1 MSRLHCFLLIFFIG
15 FVGSCRADI
24 IAELQARIQKV
35 DDAIASA
42 EDAWIKA
49 SSQIMF
55 LKALAASSDPSSKE
69 TQDALKAEAEGEKQI
84 ASFDN
89 ILDNLHAKRLE
100 LSWLIGSYKKAN
112 DAKQLE
118 LVTAQKIN
126 DYKTAYVG
134 QVGAMV
140 KQLKI
145 VEDGLV
151 SLQAT
156 IADSDISDTKMVAAA
171 DVKGKVQGALTGVEN
186 SISGLADIDSKI
198 GSDLPAVT
206 KISQQLGDDFT
217 AWWKQQ
223 QNWALS
229 TREAIAARKDALSK
243 LSEQLVQK
251 QKEYEVQLAKKN
263 ELDAAA
269 AEVRAKKADALALF
283 RSLIE
288 ARAKMIQQMSDLAGV
303 VASTLGTVDQAIV
316 AATRDDSLGGILAQ
330 SQATTNNMIDIGEFQ
345 RIFGVSENAL
355 AVATEQMK
363 GLFDD
368 AELVEF
374 KKSITEQGKWV
385 QGFAATLQALRD
397 QSANVRKKLED
408 KKVSLAQVTAES
420 AKKTA
425 SEYAASVQQ
434 LIQIITQIRNEAS
447 GVIKDVL
454 TPLVFGV
461 SQKIVG
467 LSTAFDQTAASED
480 SLKALKTSLDDLA
493 GDSNQVDASLKE
505 FNLWAKMLSEYGA
518 MIEQQIA
525 DATLKGVLKGI
536 QKEFADWK
544 IWVDAVT
551 SRQTAITKTVEIAK
565 TKYTSLVDSVKVSK
579 DLNYSLDLSIKQSVA
594 LLDALEKQGADVFA
608 NYQKANTAY
617 AALTS
622 PQDSDVLLDQMKTLI
637 TSVTTFESDAKKAQ
651 DNVNDVVSTLGKSS
665 TPKSVVDQN
674 SAQVNQVKDRLSK
687 VLASVQQVRTDTNTL
702 KDKAVEKKTSLVAA
716 VTAQKDE
723 EAKAA
728 EKKQQDERAT
738 VDVATKVQQGAEV
751 KIDEKKKQDD
761 AVVATA
767 SAVTASATSASSV
780 NSAVAST
787 AATAVTVLGAVA
799 VTTLATSVKKLTDDL
814 VTLKKDALAFAGRFD
829 GIKTD
834 DDFSAVSKDFTAAKD
849 RFKSCSDTVKNL
861 LAEADKSQAAM
872 DQDKAANRNISNET
886 TQGLQDQRTALTQAQ
901 KDIAEITTAM
911 DTAGKAFDKLSVDF
925 EKKTAASSG
934 IKAQMVVLGQKIQA
948 FGTYLEK
955 IKTAISKGQDTLANG
970 KAASEFDVA
979 VAGLSDAAKLKDTLA
994 NEKSTHVMP
1003 EFDKLTKTLVPDF
1016 IKSFGAV
1023 PAALASD
1030 IEKQTTWLG
1039 AVDSSIGNFMDTI
1052 AALNAQLATK
1062 RDQLAQ
1068 DTLKLLEN
1076 MTFANQLKTL
1086 EEAVPNITQSAHIE
1100 SFMRQFTYVFERRYG
1115 VKPEDKN
1122 PDVIVGNKARLL
1134 RLIDWILKNSRF
1146 NAKKSVLNDY
1156 RKQVVG

>member
-1 MSRLHCFLLIFFIG
+1 MSRLHCFLLIIFIG
-15 FVGSCRADI
+15 LVSSCRADI
-24 IAELQARIQKV
+24 VAELQARIQKV
-35 DDAIASA
+35 DVAISAA
-42 EDAWIKA
+42 EDAWVKA

-55 LKALAASSDPSSKE
+55 LKALAASSDPSSQE
-69 TQDALKAEAEGEKQI
+69 TQDALRAQAEGEKQI

-89 ILDNLHAKRLE
+89 ILDSLHAKRLE
-100 LSWLIGSYKKAN
+100 LSWMMASYKKAS

-118 LVTAQKIN
+118 IVTAQKVN

-134 QVGAMV
+134 QVGAMI

-145 VEDGLV
+145 AEDGLIA
-151 SLQAT
+151 LQAT
-156 IADSDISDTKMVAAA
+156 LADKDISDAKMVAAA
-171 DVKGKVQGALTGVEN
+171 DIKGKVHGALTGVEN

-198 GSDLPAVT
+198 GSDLPSVT
-206 KISQQLGDDFT
+206 KISQALGDEFT
-217 AWWKQQ
+217 AWWKRQQ
-223 QNWALS
+223 DWALA
-229 TREAIAARKDALSK
+229 TREAIAARKDALNK
-243 LSEQLVQK
+243 YSEQLVQK
-251 QKEYEVQLAKKN
+251 QKEYEVFLAKKN

-269 AEVRAKKADALALF
+269 ADVRAKKSDALTLF

-303 VASTLGTVDQAIV
+303 VASTLGTADQAII
-316 AATRDDSLGGILAQ
+316 AAMRDESLGGILAQ

-345 RIFGVSENAL
+345 RIFGISENAL
-355 AVATEQMK
+355 ALATEQMK

-368 AELVEF
+368 EELSEF
-374 KKSITEQGKWV
+374 KKSITDQGVWV
-385 QGFAATLQALRD
+385 NGFAATLQALRD

-408 KKVSLAQVTAES
+408 KKVSLAQVTSES

-480 SLKALKTSLDDLA
+480 SLKVLKASLDDVA
-493 GDSNQVDASLKE
+493 SDSSQVDASLKE
-505 FNLWAKMLSEYGA
+505 FNLWARMLSEYGT
-518 MIEQQIA
+518 MIEQQIT
-525 DATLKGVLKGI
+525 DATLKGTLKGI

-544 IWVDAVT
+544 IWVDAVMA
-551 SRQTAITKTVEIAK
+551 RQTAITKTVEIAK

-579 DLNYSLDLSIKQSVA
+579 DLNFSLDLSVKQSAV
-594 LLDALEKQGADVFA
+594 LLDALEKQGTDVSA

-617 AALTS
+617 GALAS
-622 PQDSDVLLDQMKTLI
+622 PQDSDALLDQLKTLV

-651 DNVNDVVSTLGKSS
+651 DTVNDIISTLGKST
-665 TPKSVVDQN
+665 TPKVVVDQN

-687 VLASVQQVRTDTNTL
+687 VLAAVQQVRADTNTL

-716 VTAQKDE
+716 VIAQKEAD
-723 EAKAA
+723 AKAA
-728 EKKQQDERAT
+728 EQ
-738 VDVATKVQQGAEV
+738 
-751 KIDEKKKQDD
+751 KKKDD
-761 AVVATA
+761 APAA
-767 SAVTASATSASSV
+767 STPAVTAPAA
-780 NSAVAST
+780 AVAATNASI
-787 AATAVTVLGAVA
+787 AAPAAAPGIVLGAAA
-799 VTTLATSVKKLTDDL
+799 VTTLTTNVKKLTDDL
-814 VTLKKDALAFAGRFD
+814 VALKKDALAFKGRFD

-834 DDFSAVSKDFTAAKD
+834 DDFSAVSKDLIAAKE
-849 RFKSCSDTVKNL
+849 RSKQSPDTVKNL
-861 LAEADKSQAAM
+861 LADADKAQAAM
-872 DQDKAANRNISNET
+872 DQDKAANRNIANET
-886 TQGLQDQRTALTQAQ
+886 TQGLQDQRTALAQAQ
-901 KDIAEITTAM
+901 KDVAEITKAM
-911 DTAGKAFDKLSVDF
+911 DDAGKAFDRLSADRDSQL
-925 EKKTAASSG
+925 ASSAA

-955 IKTAISKGQDTLANG
+955 IKTAISSGQETLANG
-970 KAASEFDVA
+970 KAATEFDVA
-979 VAGLSDAAKLKDTLA
+979 IAALSEAAKLKDTLA
-994 NEKSTHVMP
+994 NEKSTQVMP

-1016 IKSFGAV
+1016 TKSFGAV

-1030 IEKQTTWLG
+1030 IEKQTAWLG
-1039 AVDSSIGNFMDTI
+1039 AVDASIGNFMDTVSS
-1052 AALNAQLATK
+1052 LSAQLATK

-1068 DTLKLLEN
+1068 DSLKLLDG
-1076 MTFANQLKTL
+1076 MTFSNQLKTL
-1086 EEAVPNITQSAHIE
+1086 EETVPTITQAAHVE
-1100 SFMRQFTYVFERRYG
+1100 SFMRQLTYVFERRYG

-1122 PDVIVGNKARLL
+1122 SDVMVANKARLL

-1146 NAKKSVLNDY
+1146 NSKKSVLNDY